1 MRPTRARLLI
11 VATLLVTACG
21 PGAADQPPT
30 RAPSLPSP
38 APASPVTSV
47 LPGSTSNT
55 DPQASVDAA
64 LSAAAEHLGMSPADL
79 HVDQVD
85 ARQWGDSSLG
95 CPKPGIMYSQI
106 VTPGFLVV
114 ISGPGKQLEYHTD
127 ARGQVVLCQER

>member
-11 VATLLVTACG
+11 AATLLVIACG

-30 RAPSLPSP
+30 RAASLPSP

-64 LSAAAEHLGMSPADL
+64 LKAAAAHLSVSAADL
-79 HVDQVD
+79 HVDQID

-95 CPKPGIMYSQI
+95 CPKP
-106 VTPGFLVV
+106 
-114 ISGPGKQLEYHTD
+114 
-127 ARGQVVLCQER
+127 

>member
-1 MRPTRARLLI
+1 MCQTRVRLLI
-11 VATLLVTACG
+11 AATLLVIACG

-30 RAPSLPSP
+30 RAASLPSP

-64 LSAAAEHLGMSPADL
+64 LKAAAAHLSVSAADL
-79 HVDQVD
+79 RVDQID

-106 VTPGFLVV
+106 VTPGFLIV

-127 ARGQVVLCQER
+127 ARGQVVLCQEH